1 MLSIDVFNFTGDLYA
16 VSRCKYLCTLPSK
29 SPLFEYWCDIKPM
42 SVNSE
47 TTYRADL
54 KTYYREVEL
63 ILHPATISAL
73 VWLLVADSH
82 VTAWYRGAGGM

>member
-1 MLSIDVFNFTGDLYA
+1 MLYPA
-16 VSRCKYLCTLPSK
+16 VSIYAR
-29 SPLFEYWCDIKPM
+29 SPVNRLSSNIGAIKPK